1 MSPRL
6 MSIDD
11 GIEVVGAT
19 LLPDVD
25 ERPPE
30 RFCIDG
36 PCIDIPGMPS
46 RRSTGVHMSL
56 LSFPMLVTRLEQA
69 VTQASVMLCE
79 RLNSL
84 RAVWQSSGYRLT
96 DSQLTDMCDLADG
109 IAAASYHL
117 QKWAA
122 VLSGAGAHAM
132 PLKPSRCQDADEA
145 FAVMHSAT
153 PRILVGAGES
163 QKGLAAVIK
172 AHGADAEGHVNKL
185 GVPTKDLRMMGPH
198 LEIIVGR
205 LGRLSSRIRA
215 ERQRLREF
223 IPSYFAPV
231 LGPKLAEHLLVYLK
245 GADGF

>member
-6 MSIDD
+6 ISLDD
-11 GIEVVGAT
+11 GVEVVGAA

-36 PCIDIPGMPS
+36 PCIEAAGMPS
-46 RRSTGVHMSL
+46 RRSSGVHMSQ

-79 RLNSL
+79 RLKTL
-84 RAVWQSSGYRLT
+84 RAVWQNSGRLSE
-96 DSQLTDMCDLADG
+96 SQLADFCDLADG

-122 VLSGAGAHAM
+122 ILSGAGGHAM
-132 PLKPSRCQDADEA
+132 PPKPSRCEDADEA

-153 PRILVGAGES
+153 PRILIGAGES
-163 QKGLAAVIK
+163 QKGLAAAIK
-172 AHGADAEGHVNKL
+172 AHGSEAEGHVNKL

-198 LEIIVGR
+198 LELIIGR

-215 ERQRLREF
+215 ERQRLRDF
-223 IPSYFAPV
+223 IPSYFTPV